1 LQRFC
6 DCIPELKDSTMRQS
20 NSLPTRVGAWRR
32 FVADEGGV
40 TAVEYGVMAAFI
52 SLAIMGTISATG
64 QAIKTELYDQI
75 GSALSSMAK

>member
-1 LQRFC
+1 MIASRNRETARCANRIRYRPAL
-6 DCIPELKDSTMRQS
+6 
-20 NSLPTRVGAWRR
+20 GAWCR

-75 GSALSSMAK
+75 GSALSSMTK